1 METDYPKQ
9 QAGSKGRRD
18 GRRDGRMGGGMEG
31 TRRTT
36 EIQSDSFF
44 VF

>member
-18 GRRDGRMGGGMEG
+18 GRRDGRMGGMEG